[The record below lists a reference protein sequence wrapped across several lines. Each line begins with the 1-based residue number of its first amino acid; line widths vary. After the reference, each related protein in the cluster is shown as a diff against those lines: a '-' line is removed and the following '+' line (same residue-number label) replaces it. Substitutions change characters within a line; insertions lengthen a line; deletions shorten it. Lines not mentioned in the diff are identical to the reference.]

1 MTIKTSVIFGTRP
14 DAIKMAP
21 IIKCLEQ
28 DDRFS
33 LKTISTAQHRSMLD
47 DVLKVFNIK
56 PDYDLNVMKERQTL
70 SQLTGNL
77 IYALDKIFTSE
88 GFDLVLVQGDTTS
101 TFVGALISFYYH
113 TAVGHVEAGLRTGDK
128 YHPFPE
134 EMNRKITGILAD
146 IHFAPLRS
154 NKENLLREGVSEEDI
169 YVTGNTVVDAILT
182 ASKKTFFPS
191 NELKPIFKTNRKI
204 ILITAHRRENWG
216 KPLEN
221 ICEAIFL
228 LARRYPDLEFVYPV
242 HLNPAVRETVFPIL
256 SSQPNILLV
265 SPLDYITFSHL
276 ISRSFFI
283 LSDSGGIQ
291 EEAPTFKKPVLLLRE
306 TTERQEA
313 VKCGS
318 VRLVGTSKDKI
329 YENGVRLIEDREFY
343 DSMSVNVRNPFGDG
357 KVSERIKN
365 AILHHFG
372 IANEFEEWNEST
384 TPPL

>member
-1 MTIKTSVIFGTRP
+1 MPIKTVVIFGTRP

-21 IIKCLEQ
+21 IIRCLEQ

-56 PDYDLNVMKERQTL
+56 PDYDLNVMKARQTL
-70 SQLTGNL
+70 PQLTGNL
-77 IYALDKIFTSE
+77 IYALDKIFANE

-113 TAVGHVEAGLRTGDK
+113 TVVGHVEAGLRTGDK

-134 EMNRKITGILAD
+134 EMNRKITGVLAD
-146 IHFAPLRS
+146 IHFAPLQS
-154 NKENLLREGVSEEDI
+154 NKEYLLREGVSEEDI
-169 YVTGNTVVDAILT
+169 YVTGNTVVDAILA
-182 ASKKTFFPS
+182 ASKKPFFPS
-191 NELKPIFKTNRKI
+191 NELKSIFKTNRKI

-221 ICEAIFL
+221 ICKAISL

-242 HLNPAVRETVFPIL
+242 HLNPAVREIVFPIL
-256 SSQPNILLV
+256 SSQPNILLI

-318 VRLVGTSKDKI
+318 VKLVGTSKDKI
-329 YENGVRLIEDREFY
+329 YENAVKLMEDRKFY

-372 IANEFEEWNEST
+372 IANEFEEWN
-384 TPPL
+384 